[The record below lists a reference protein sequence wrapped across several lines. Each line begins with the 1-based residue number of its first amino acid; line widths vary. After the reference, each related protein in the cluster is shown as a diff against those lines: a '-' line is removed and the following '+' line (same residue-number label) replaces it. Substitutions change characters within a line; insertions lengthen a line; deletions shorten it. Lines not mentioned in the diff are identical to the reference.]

1 MFYLKFCPRRR
12 QQSKFGLMQLNAESA
27 DLLQISND
35 ERPLVAIAGGVKR
48 DFPMTKGFK
57 DLLDDDGGIQNLS

>member
-1 MFYLKFCPRRR
+1 
-12 QQSKFGLMQLNAESA
+12 MQLNAESA

-48 DFPMTKGFK
+48 DFPMTKSFK